1 MRAGHPI
8 EIITISREF
17 GSGGSQIAHL
27 LGRRLGWRVID
38 HELIEEVAHRL
49 NASADEVERLD
60 EQIGGLVERV
70 GVILAR
76 GIPDAPI
83 MPVSPDADYVAQIER
98 AVIRDAASAPP
109 FIVVGHGTQCIFHDR
124 ADALHV
130 RVVAPLAM
138 RARRVAERSGRPL
151 AEAENQT
158 RRTDAQRRRY
168 IRHHFGCEPADPDL
182 YDLQI
187 NTGSIGLDEAA
198 DLIHRVVM
206 RHGAAGAAAP
216 PSSLPST

>member
-8 EIITISREF
+8 EIVTISREF

-38 HELIEEVAHRL
+38 RELIEEVARRL
-49 NASADEVERLD
+49 NAPPDEVERLD

-83 MPVSPDADYVAQIER
+83 MPVAPDADYIAQIER
-98 AVIRDAASAPP
+98 AVIRDAASSPP

-130 RVVAPLAM
+130 RVVAPLPV
-138 RARRVAERSGRPL
+138 RARRVADRSGLPL
-151 AEAENQT
+151 AEAEERA
-158 RRTDAQRRRY
+158 RRIDAQRRRY
-168 IRHHFGCEPADPDL
+168 IRHHFACEPSDPDL

-187 NTGSIGLDEAA
+187 NTGSIGLEEAA
-198 DLIHRVVM
+198 DLIYRVVT
-206 RHGAAGAAAP
+206 RRQIASAAGPSSAP
-216 PSSLPST
+216 PV